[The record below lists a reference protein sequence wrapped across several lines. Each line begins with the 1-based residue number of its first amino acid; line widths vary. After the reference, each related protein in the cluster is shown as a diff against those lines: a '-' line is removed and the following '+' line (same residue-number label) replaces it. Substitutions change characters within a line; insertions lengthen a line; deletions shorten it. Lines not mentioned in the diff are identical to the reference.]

1 MIRDL
6 IIQLFPWLWVF
17 ALLLNSCI
25 DRELGLQYRTV
36 EMTVNGYDSILL
48 HLPRKES

>member
-1 MIRDL
+1 MTRDF
-6 IIQLFPWLWVF
+6 IIQIFPWLFVL
-17 ALLLNSCI
+17 AILLNSCI

-48 HLPRKES
+48 HLPKKES